1 MRLGHLSGKE
11 IINLYDG
18 TRLGVIAQPDA
29 VVDGPSGAV
38 RLIVV
43 AGGLRLLGRGPRS
56 LGIPWE
62 AVRKIG
68 REVVV
73 VDLAPGQ
80 AGNTLKPVPNKA
92 GGGL

>member
-1 MRLGHLSGKE
+1 MRLWHLSGKE
-11 IINLYDG
+11 IINLHDG
-18 TRLGVIAQPDA
+18 TRLGVITQPDA
-29 VVDGPSGAV
+29 VVDGRSGAV

-43 AGGLRLLGRGPRS
+43 AGGLRLFRGGPRS

-68 REVVV
+68 EQVIV

-80 AGNTLKPVPNKA
+80 ASSPLKPVHGT
-92 GGGL
+92 GGG